1 MRLLILAFCTL
12 FFAACDS
19 ASEGE
24 GNANNAGGGNAP
36 GQGGAGGGGPS
47 GEGGASEGGAF
58 LQCTGD
64 TQTIPAGSGL
74 GLTQETATTML
85 QGTWAISLLPIQE
98 KCLHAIEVG
107 MQGEAAVQASTVLN
121 PDTDKDLIDMAML
134 LASQTDYA
142 ITDAN
147 EVKEA
152 LSKELPNMTM
162 EIGEGTIKVSGD
174 NSFDG
179 SLVVDSAKDDQ
190 VQVTRSAG
198 GILKVSQLLC
208 IGKHDLCA

>member
-1 MRLLILAFCTL
+1 
-12 FFAACDS
+12 
-19 ASEGE
+19 
-24 GNANNAGGGNAP
+24 
-36 GQGGAGGGGPS
+36 
-47 GEGGASEGGAF
+47 
-58 LQCTGD
+58 
-64 TQTIPAGSGL
+64 
-74 GLTQETATTML
+74 
-85 QGTWAISLLPIQE
+85 
-98 KCLHAIEVG
+98 
-107 MQGEAAVQASTVLN
+107 
-121 PDTDKDLIDMAML
+121 MAML

-174 NSFDG
+174 NSFEG

-198 GILKVSQLLC
+198 GNSESVTIYFVSENM
-208 IGKHDLCA
+208 IYVPKPNSSEGMAFKKSN